1 MFVLSKNNLY
11 LGFPPTEIGHLV
23 TGEISDLVVRR
34 YFCIDLAIVGQ
45 TSSATS
51 DAAILL
57 DAWRWT
63 NENASSTAA
72 SSLDLRFLIRLS
84 FSTLN
89 QFLVSG
95 ESISR
100 LPRYNIG
107 HFVRHLFVSQPQ
119 PKLLFYHFLDFVALH
134 RSNKFCNFD
143 SHFQDGILIDGARQD
158 YRAESHD
165 STKILF
171 IYGACHP

>member
-11 LGFPPTEIGHLV
+11 LGFPPTEIGHPV

-89 QFLVSG
+89 QFSVSG

-100 LPRYNIG
+100 KYLIIISVILSGISSSRSRSQNCFFIIFWILWLSIDRIN
-107 HFVRHLFVSQPQ
+107 FVT
-119 PKLLFYHFLDFVALH
+119 
-134 RSNKFCNFD
+134 
-143 SHFQDGILIDGARQD
+143 LIHISKTG
-158 YRAESHD
+158 
-165 STKILF
+165 F
-171 IYGACHP
+171 